1 MSVVNVLE
9 FLGKRLWS
17 PPQKNCSAFEFI
29 FLIIFTYI
37 FNLIYNFWS
46 RRGKKGVLGNLMNMF
61 LHLYWGNG
69 YRLFLFIRGFLTKKV
84 NFYSISIKIKK
95 NTYSR
100 NILISVE
107 KIEKPNKIILKKH
120 IYSAKHYGTM
130 IGTRLKHYG
139 TMIGTRLTKLSIE
152 FSHC

>member
-1 MSVVNVLE
+1 MSLS
-9 FLGKRLWS
+9 FWASASG
-17 PPQKNCSAFEFI
+17 PPPKKNCSAFEFR

-37 FNLIYNFWS
+37 FNLLYNFWS

-95 NTYSR
+95 NTYSI

-107 KIEKPNKIILKKH
+107 KIEKRNKIILKKH
-120 IYSAKHYGTM
+120 KYTAKTLWRNAWYHAKK
-130 IGTRLKHYG
+130 IEHWVFSL
-139 TMIGTRLTKLSIE
+139 LVESKLVL
-152 FSHC
+152 